1 MTDIG
6 VEIVDRRP
14 KKSFLRRLVDFD
26 EAGLLLAF
34 IIMVLVIGIPYPE
47 FFRIGSIETVLRQT
61 TFVAI
66 IAFGMVFLVTM
77 IEIDLSVSGIYATAA
92 MSTALLIKGGVD
104 PWIAAFV
111 ALMAGVATGALNG
124 ILCNL
129 LGVPLIIVSLGMLSV
144 YFGMNLIIS
153 HGVAVYGMPRDHSF
167 FVVMG
172 GDEFGLPTPVWVTI
186 FVGLVLHFV
195 LQRTRYGAI
204 VRGIGSNIIAAEF
217 LGVRVARIRVITTML
232 VGFLSALSGVLTL
245 AFFKTA
251 EPTTGL
257 GVELRVIAA
266 VVIGG
271 TSLAG
276 GSGTI
281 IGAALGTLIIT
292 LIDSGLV
299 FYGVDSNY
307 SQFVT
312 GIVIVS
318 AIALDRIYKR
328 RKSG

>member
-1 MTDIG
+1 MTDVG
-6 VEIVDRRP
+6 LEIVE
-14 KKSFLRRLVDFD
+14 KSQRKPLWRRLIDFD

-34 IIMVLVIGIPYPE
+34 IIMVLIIGIPYPE
-47 FFRIGSIETVLRQT
+47 FFRFGSIETVLRQT
-61 TFVAI
+61 TFVAV
-66 IAFGMVFLVTM
+66 IAFGMVFLVAM
-77 IEIDLSVSGIYATAA
+77 IEIDLSVSGIYATAC

-104 PWIAAFV
+104 PWIAASV
-111 ALMAGVATGALNG
+111 ALLAGIGMGALNG
-124 ILCNL
+124 LLCNL

-144 YFGMNLIIS
+144 YFGINLVIS

-172 GDEFGLPTPVWVTI
+172 GDQFGLPTPVWVTI
-186 FVGLVLHFV
+186 FVGLILHFV
-195 LQRTRYGAI
+195 LQHTRYGAI
-204 VRGIGSNIIAAEF
+204 VRGIGSNIIAAKF
-217 LGVRVARIRVITTML
+217 LGVRIARIRVVTTML

-281 IGAALGTLIIT
+281 IGAALGALIIT

-307 SQFVT
+307 SQLVT
-312 GIVIVS
+312 GIVIVG

-328 RKSG
+328 RKSE

>member
-1 MTDIG
+1 MTDAG
-6 VEIVDRRP
+6 MEIVDKGP
-14 KKSFLRRLVDFD
+14 KRTVWRRLIDFD

-34 IIMVLVIGIPYPE
+34 VIMVLVIGIPYPE
-47 FFRIGSIETVLRQT
+47 FFHVGSIETVLRQT

-66 IAFGMVFLVTM
+66 IAFGMVFLVAM
-77 IEIDLSVSGIYATAA
+77 VEIDLSIGGIYAVAI
-92 MSTALLIKGGVD
+92 MSTALLIKSGVD
-104 PWIAAFV
+104 PWIAAII
-111 ALMAGVATGALNG
+111 ALLAGVAMGAMNG

-144 YFGMNLIIS
+144 YFGINLIIS

-167 FVVMG
+167 FTFIG
-172 GDEFGLPTPVWVTI
+172 GDEFGLPAPVWITI
-186 FVGLVLHFV
+186 LTGVILHFV
-195 LQRTRYGAI
+195 LQYTRYGAI

-217 LGVRVARIRVITTML
+217 LGVRVTRIRVITTTL
-232 VGFLSALSGVLTL
+232 VGFLAALSGVMTL

-251 EPTTGL
+251 EPTIGTGI
-257 GVELRVIAA
+257 ELRVVAA

-292 LIDSGLV
+292 IIDSGLV

-307 SQFVT
+307 SLFVT
-312 GIVIVS
+312 GIVIVG
-318 AIALDRIYKR
+318 AIALDRISKR
-328 RKSG
+328 RKSS